1 MSSSKSKK
9 RTNSRSKKSSD
20 SSSSSSSSSNKKP
33 KKSTTKKSSTEPKT
47 LLQKE
52 FPALAKLIR
61 NEKNHISET
70 EGKSLEQIL
79 GHKDF
84 KEVKVMPEKEVLT
97 EIEQVFVQ
105 AAFSILQGKG
115 LQFSLP
121 SRSKNNQEYVPE
133 VNRLVLKTT
142 VETMMKRNFAHSSES
157 QKTAIMTRV
166 LDLVYHVLKQGIH
179 VTKRDLFYSDVNLFK
194 NQRQSDSMLDDVA
207 VMLGCTRSS
216 LHVVA
221 SEKGVVI
228 GQLKFVEAGDVIDCT
243 KMGVGAKGIPPHLD
257 KVTNIQSDAEFILL
271 VEKDAAFMR
280 LAEDRFYNKY
290 KCIIITAKGQPD
302 VASRM
307 FLKRLK
313 MELKIPVLA
322 LVDSDPYGLKILSV
336 YMSGSKNMSYDSG
349 SMSTPDIKWLGVLPS
364 DLDKYEI
371 PDDCRI
377 PMTQADIK
385 QCDDLMK
392 EEFVSNNKSWIK
404 QLKIMKRTK
413 QKAEIQA
420 LSTFGFKYLTDV
432 YLPRKL
438 KEGDWV

>member
-1 MSSSKSKK
+1 MQKSSSSKKK
-9 RTNSRSKKSSD
+9 RKRASA
-20 SSSSSSSSSNKKP
+20 
-33 KKSTTKKSSTEPKT
+33 
-47 LLQKE
+47 QQE
-52 FPALAKLIR
+52 FPALAALI
-61 NEKNHISET
+61 EKEKEIISET
-70 EGKSLEQIL
+70 EGKSLEEIL
-79 GHKDF
+79 GHNDF
-84 KEVKVMPEKEVLT
+84 KEVKIMPEKEVLS
-97 EIEQVFVQ
+97 EIEQIFVR

-115 LQFSLP
+115 LQYTLP
-121 SRSKNNQEYVPE
+121 SRSKGNQKYVPE
-133 VNRLVLKTT
+133 VNRLVLRTT
-142 VETMMKRNFAHSSES
+142 AETMMNRNFAHVSES

-194 NQRQSDSMLDDVA
+194 SQRQSDSMLDDVA
-207 VMLGCTRSS
+207 VMVGCTRSS

-228 GQLKFVEAGDVIDCT
+228 GQLKFEEAGDEIDCT

-257 KVTNIQSDAEFILL
+257 KVKNIRSEAEFILL

-280 LAEDRFYNKY
+280 LAEDRFYNKH

-377 PMTQADIK
+377 PMTAADMK
-385 QCDDLMK
+385 TCTDLMA
-392 EEFVSNNKSWIK
+392 EEFVTNNKEWIK
-404 QLKIMKRTK
+404 QLKIMKKSK

-420 LSTFGFKYLTDV
+420 LSTFGFKFLTEQ

-438 KEGDWV
+438 REGDWV